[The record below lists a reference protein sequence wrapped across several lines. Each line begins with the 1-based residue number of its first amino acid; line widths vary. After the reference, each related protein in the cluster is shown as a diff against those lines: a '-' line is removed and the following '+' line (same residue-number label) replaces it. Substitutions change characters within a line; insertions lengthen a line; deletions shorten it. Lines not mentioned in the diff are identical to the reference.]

1 MQDSKLTTSSL
12 LQAPPDPLLS
22 IDGRFKA
29 DQRAGK
35 LNLGIG
41 VLRRTDAS
49 AHEFATVLEAA
60 KSVPVS
66 TYYPHPGKFHFPD
79 FLLCLADVLSKT
91 SRRR

>member
-1 MQDSKLTTSSL
+1 MPAVPRMGTNSCSIT
-12 LQAPPDPLLS
+12 QAPPDPLLS
-22 IDGRFKA
+22 IDGRYKA

-60 KSVPVS
+60 KGVPVS
-66 TYYPHPGKFHFPD
+66 TYYPHPGLIFVPR
-79 FLLCLADVLSKT
+79 S
-91 SRRR
+91 